1 MKKFFEKNNKN
12 VKNDNNENNMANK
25 NESKKNIKNILGK
38 INKKKLIA
46 VLILVILTVITIL
59 ISFKLS
65 IFNNANITNTST
77 NKNNISGQNNIDDN
91 YDKKIEEIGDLV
103 VNIVAE
109 RLTELKDGLN
119 EQIGSLA
126 DNILILKK
134 ENETLKEKIENLN
147 LEITQIKSQK
157 PENNLNNLKLL
168 ITLIKVKNNFD
179 SSVDYSE
186 DLKLLKIFS
195 KNSSTSLNEM
205 VIELEYTL
213 EKAKSINITNI
224 FLKEV
229 EKAISQKQEKTDN
242 KLLSIFYKN
251 FSIRKVGNFSK
262 DDEKSL
268 DYKIY
273 EIQQNLETKE
283 YKNAVENIEKYNLT
297 DEFKETLNSLNL
309 LLKVNEI
316 FNKIVDIVYLGYLQ

>member
-46 VLILVILTVITIL
+46 VLILVILTVMTIL

-65 IFNNANITNTST
+65 IFNNVNTST

-179 SSVDYSE
+179 SSIDYSE

-213 EKAKSINITNI
+213 EKAKYINIAEI
-224 FLKEV
+224 FSKEV
-229 EKAISQKQEKTDN
+229 EKAISQKQEKIDN

-309 LLKVNEI
+309 MLKVYEI